1 MVDFNPREGELPVE
15 DALQHEN
22 RRLKEALHL
31 LLTKISEGGALVDI
45 QVLAAR
51 LSTILEWPYA
61 ALYDGGEEE

>member
-1 MVDFNPREGELPVE
+1 ME